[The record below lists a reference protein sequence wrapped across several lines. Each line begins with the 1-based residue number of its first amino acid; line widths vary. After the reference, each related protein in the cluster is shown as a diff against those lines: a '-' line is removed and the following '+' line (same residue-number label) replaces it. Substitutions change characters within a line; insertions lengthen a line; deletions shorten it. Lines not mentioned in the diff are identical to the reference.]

1 MSNGGDGAKVPDEV
15 KAMAEAL
22 AQKMVEEGIKKMEE
36 DYKNKREEQDNE
48 FQKKMSELMGAGQE
62 TSIGGCSSNN
72 KDSDNNRDNNSTKT
86 WFHTYSYD
94 YNNISR
100 FPNVHFKSLNVGK
113 AHRFDEICYTY

>member
-1 MSNGGDGAKVPDEV
+1 MSNGGNGVKVSDEV

-62 TSIGGCSSNN
+62 TSIGGSSSNN
-72 KDSDNNRDNNSTKT
+72 KDNDTNRDNNSTKT

-100 FPNVHFKSLNVGK
+100 FPNVHFNSLNVGK
-113 AHRFDEICYTY
+113 AHRFDEIRYTD